1 MAGKS
6 EAAAALTDAERAV
19 FDEIYRN
26 HHKAILKYI
35 RRRVFD
41 RYKAEDYVS
50 DVFVRLAGHISE
62 FAAVPDEERLKLLYR
77 YAGSIIA
84 ENERKLRSRNTVS
97 FSDLADAGDDGGAA
111 DLIDSIDS
119 GEDIEKDLIE
129 KELVRTLMREIDR
142 LEPKKRKAI
151 LMRYG
156 REMKTADIAAELDM
170 NHSTLRRMIQNTLSE
185 LRRKIEDNYGRKQ

>member
-1 MAGKS
+1 MADKS

-97 FSDLADAGDDGGAA
+97 FSDLADAGDDSGD
-111 DLIDSIDS
+111 DLVDSIDS
-119 GEDIEKDLIE
+119 GEDIEKDLIDR
-129 KELVRTLMREIDR
+129 ELVRALMREIDR

>member
-1 MAGKS
+1 MADKS

-62 FAAVPDEERLKLLYR
+62 FAAVPDEDRLKLLYR

-84 ENERKLRSRNTVS
+84 ENEMKLRSRNTVS
-97 FSDLADAGDDGGAA
+97 FSDLADAGDDGGD
-111 DLIDSIDS
+111 DLVDSIDS
-119 GEDIEKDLIE
+119 GEDIEKDLIDR
-129 KELVRTLMREIDR
+129 ELVKALMREIDR

>member
-1 MAGKS
+1 MADKS

-77 YAGSIIA
+77 YAGSIIS

-97 FSDLADAGDDGGAA
+97 FSDLADAGDDGGD
-111 DLIDSIDS
+111 DLVDSIDS
-119 GEDIEKDLIE
+119 GEDIEKDLIDR
-129 KELVRTLMREIDR
+129 ELVRALMREIDR

-185 LRRKIEDNYGRKQ
+185 LRRKIEDNYGKKQ